1 MFATLAEFILE
12 TNYPS
17 RRTIRLRRII
27 RLYYNSEL
35 RRIMKQNSSEAHS
48 SVITSSRRAN
58 RRIIRLKWIIRL

>member
-27 RLYYNSEL
+27 RLYYKFGAKTNY
-35 RRIMKQNSSEAHS
+35 EAKF
-48 SVITSSRRAN
+48 V
-58 RRIIRLKWIIRL
+58 